1 MVEEFKKIVEI
12 VDNIKGLEDN
22 AVVKQGLKEIIA
34 TCEELIVATD
44 SQSIVELNK
53 EVSNEAVGHIES
65 NVQEQPKIITDSGI
79 CFDKI
84 NVIDFV
90 YKPIY
95 KKDYF
100 EGDYIIRFS
109 EERTIDLKMAE
120 ALDVHNKFWIQH
132 KTITGSIF
140 GSVPMELLKQE
151 SVSTLFARGW
161 IDTKVEIYEIL
172 NSDDIKEITDVCK
185 AKFDKYILVKEELT
199 NAFLVLYY
207 L

>member
-1 MVEEFKKIVEI
+1 MEEGFKRIVELVESVAGQHDKDV
-12 VDNIKGLEDN
+12 VDQAL
-22 AVVKQGLKEIIA
+22 KQIIT
-34 TCEELIVATD
+34 TCEELLVTD
-44 SQSIVELNK
+44 SSPTDIDQD
-53 EVSNEAVGHIES
+53 
-65 NVQEQPKIITDSGI
+65 PKMHDEIITVENSNI
-79 CFDKI
+79 TFDRI

-100 EGDYIIRFS
+100 EGDYIIRFA
-109 EERTIDLKMAE
+109 EERTQDLKLAN

-132 KTITGSIF
+132 KTLTGSIF
-140 GSVPMELLKQE
+140 GSVPMELLDKDAI
-151 SVSTLFARGW
+151 STLFNRGW

-172 NSDDIKEITDVCK
+172 NSDDVKEITDVCK

-199 NAFLVLYY
+199 NAYLVLYY